1 MIVFLKF
8 LFLLSFVVGVISTT
22 VFPMISRVI
31 FVGVS
36 TIIISIFFRFHVK
49 HFYKNNILF
58 LLIERIIVSRETIV
72 IVNQNRLLN

>member
-8 LFLLSFVVGVISTT
+8 LFLLFFVVGVISTT
-22 VFPMISRVI
+22 VSPMISRVI

-49 HFYKNNILF
+49 HFCKNNILI

-72 IVNQNRLLN
+72 NENRLLS